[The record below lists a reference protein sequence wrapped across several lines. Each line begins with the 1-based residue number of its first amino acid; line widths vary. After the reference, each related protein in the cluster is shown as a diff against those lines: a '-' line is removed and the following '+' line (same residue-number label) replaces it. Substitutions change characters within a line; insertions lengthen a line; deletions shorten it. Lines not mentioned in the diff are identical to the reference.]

1 MVSNVRL
8 AQMHLRLEEIFCT
21 GEETKVMFANMNIL
35 LLGDLLQVQL
45 FLIIF

>member
-21 GEETKVMFANMNIL
+21 GESSKVMFANINIL
-35 LLGDLLQVQL
+35 LLGDLLQVMN
-45 FLIIF
+45 FKI